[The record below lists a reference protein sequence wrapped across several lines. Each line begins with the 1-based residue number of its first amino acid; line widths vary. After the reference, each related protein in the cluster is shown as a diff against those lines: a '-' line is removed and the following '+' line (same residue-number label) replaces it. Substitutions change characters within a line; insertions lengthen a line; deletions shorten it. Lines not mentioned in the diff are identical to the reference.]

1 VTPDREQLYQP
12 LVADVEE
19 RRRLWR
25 SLIQREVL
33 RLALR
38 GDRVRP
44 ELLRWAEAGMS
55 NEERQSH

>member
-1 VTPDREQLYQP
+1 MRASVTPEYEVPPRQLI
-12 LVADVEE
+12 ADVEE

-44 ELLRWAEAGMS
+44 ELLRWAEGQ
-55 NEERQSH
+55 E